1 MKTLST
7 SLSIYIYVLQNVLH
21 LCMPRIELYQ
31 RMLTQKQ
38 LPVLQAALPEQYI
51 QTLLESQML
60 PLLLQM

>member
-31 RMLTQKQ
+31 SCLLRNSCLW
-38 LPVLQAALPEQYI
+38 LQAALSEQYL
-51 QTLLESQML
+51 QTLLESQM
-60 PLLLQM
+60 